1 MKRLIIS
8 QRHLNCLNE
17 EDTINIAAQAKDNSL
32 SSFSTAASDTNT
44 MSDIQKAQN
53 AGDVNLVVNGPNSN
67 DNQPQQVITVGNGDT
82 VQNAIA
88 TQGNDELI
96 RNGGSLKING
106 DGFGESVVF
115 TKKMIEEVRLNKI
128 KKEGRV
134 LTKKELTESFLQEIG
149 DTRDGQLKLGRLA
162 RRKASQ
168 GDTEGV
174 NDVFRKAQIEVGKHI
189 TNPDSEHYL
198 FDPNKETSPETTQY
212 LRAFDDGYQDRKPLK
227 IKKKK

>member
-17 EDTINIAAQAKDNSL
+17 ENTINIAAQAKDTSS

-44 MSDIQKAQN
+44 MSDIQKAKN
-53 AGDVNLVVNGPNSN
+53 AGDVSLVVNGPNSN
-67 DNQPQQVITVGNGDT
+67 DNQPQQVINVGNGDT

-115 TKKMIEEVRLNKI
+115 TKKMVEEVRLNKI

-134 LTKKELTESFLQEIG
+134 LTKKELTESFLKEMG
-149 DTRDGQLKLGRLA
+149 DTRS
-162 RRKASQ
+162 RK
-168 GDTEGV
+168 
-174 NDVFRKAQIEVGKHI
+174 
-189 TNPDSEHYL
+189 Y
-198 FDPNKETSPETTQY
+198 
-212 LRAFDDGYQDRKPLK
+212 
-227 IKKKK
+227 

>member
-1 MKRLIIS
+1 
-8 QRHLNCLNE
+8 
-17 EDTINIAAQAKDNSL
+17 
-32 SSFSTAASDTNT
+32 

-115 TKKMIEEVRLNKI
+115 TKKTIEEVRLNKI

-134 LTKKELTESFLQEIG
+134 LTKKELTEQC
-149 DTRDGQLKLGRLA
+149 
-162 RRKASQ
+162 
-168 GDTEGV
+168 
-174 NDVFRKAQIEVGKHI
+174 
-189 TNPDSEHYL
+189 
-198 FDPNKETSPETTQY
+198 
-212 LRAFDDGYQDRKPLK
+212 LRAFDVK

>member
-44 MSDIQKAQN
+44 MSDIQKAKN
-53 AGDVNLVVNGPNSN
+53 AGDVSLVVNGPNSN
-67 DNQPQQVITVGNGDT
+67 DNQPQQVINVSNGDT

-134 LTKKELTESFLQEIG
+134 LTKKELTESFLKEIG
-149 DTRDGQLKLGRLA
+149 NTHIGQLKL
-162 RRKASQ
+162 
-168 GDTEGV
+168 
-174 NDVFRKAQIEVGKHI
+174 
-189 TNPDSEHYL
+189 
-198 FDPNKETSPETTQY
+198 
-212 LRAFDDGYQDRKPLK
+212 
-227 IKKKK
+227 